1 MYRIG
6 QGNNIWKVPKKESY
20 VGKSAIL
27 LVLQVEEDERYDQV
41 EKASGIR
48 GWSDEEYVL
57 FGALGEHLTLRYS
70 EDFSPFSHYW
80 RVEIWLGDNM
90 VTEKNERRFLSMLR
104 NTAISIDKNSY
115 NKYIILTWQNIN

>member
-1 MYRIG
+1 MYQIG

-48 GWSDEEYVL
+48 GWSDEEYVP
-57 FGALGEHLTLRYS
+57 FGTLGEHLTLRYS
-70 EDFSPFSHYW
+70 EDFSPFSH
-80 RVEIWLGDNM
+80 
-90 VTEKNERRFLSMLR
+90 
-104 NTAISIDKNSY
+104 
-115 NKYIILTWQNIN
+115 